1 MKTHIKLLTTII
13 VMVAIIALAICLGM
27 HQFKNNDLKNISTN
41 LLQIQAKAKNIKEKT
56 IVEDNENLLIGQE
69 VPEDLLQKF
78 NLEYSESIKLL
89 TVEDLAMLG
98 LSNIDED
105 RKYIVNYD
113 NGEVYYIDGFKT
125 EEGET
130 YYKLSD
136 MNAIST
142 DNE

>member
-78 NLEYSESIKLL
+78 NLDYSDSIKLL